1 MDRAAEMEILVAA
14 IDRGGLTAAAERLSL
29 TPSAVSKA
37 ITRLERRLGVKLL
50 ERTTRRI
57 VPTAEGQAFCEAAR
71 RIIGAIDEAEAGI
84 MASRGSPRG
93 TLRVTTGVAFGTHLL
108 APVLSAFTDRYP
120 DVTVELGITDRRVDL
135 IAANLD
141 VGIRT
146 GPISDDRLI
155 GRRFAEVRRVIV
167 ASPAYLARRGRPV
180 HPDDLARHV
189 CIVPSNAPG
198 LSLWPFVIDGGIR
211 QCDVRGTVT
220 VDDAASIHALAL
232 GGLGIARVADTIV
245 RDSIATGRLVT
256 LFDTDHA
263 AEPVPMHLVFPPGRH
278 RLPKVRAFLDFI
290 MAEFGAPPA
299 PGRAREAQEQGG
311 HSRAPDID
319 ASARAAGTTKRA
331 AKSRGGR
338 PAPD

>member
-1 MDRAAEMEILVAA
+1 MDRAAEMEILVTA
-14 IDRGGLTAAAERLSL
+14 IDRGGLTAAAERLDL

-50 ERTTRRI
+50 ERSTRR
-57 VPTAEGQAFCEAAR
+57 VTPTAEGQSFCEAAR
-71 RIIGAIDEAEAGI
+71 RIIGAIDEAEAGV

-93 TLRVTTGVAFGTHLL
+93 TLRVTCGVAFGTHLL
-108 APVLSAFTDRYP
+108 APVLGAFTDRYP
-120 DVTVELGITDRRVDL
+120 EVTVELGITDRRVDL

-141 VGIRT
+141 IGIRT
-146 GPISDDRLI
+146 GPVGDDRLV

-167 ASPAYLARRGRPV
+167 ASPAYLERRGHPL

-198 LSLWPFVIDGGIR
+198 LSLWPFVIDGEIR
-211 QCDVRGTVT
+211 RQEVRGAVT

-245 RDSIATGRLVT
+245 AGSIATGQLVS
-256 LFDTDHA
+256 LFEAQHA
-263 AEPVPMHLVFPPGRH
+263 ADPVPMHLVFPPGRQ

-290 MAEFGAPPA
+290 MAAFGTGSPPHAAPA
-299 PGRAREAQEQGG
+299 AAR
-311 HSRAPDID
+311 
-319 ASARAAGTTKRA
+319 
-331 AKSRGGR
+331 KSGQSGPRPRGERG
-338 PAPD
+338 